1 MIHSMAGGE
10 LKFNQHFDFAKVEII
25 EGEDIGLIFWF
36 ISPFSNLQIG
46 NKVLVP
52 LGKNN
57 KEVKA
62 KVLRIDKNISE
73 QSSPFPIKRMKTI
86 ISIIN

>member
-36 ISPFSNLQIG
+36 ISPFSNLQIE
-46 NKVLVP
+46 NKV
-52 LGKNN
+52 
-57 KEVKA
+57 
-62 KVLRIDKNISE
+62 
-73 QSSPFPIKRMKTI
+73 
-86 ISIIN
+86 

>member
-73 QSSPFPIKRMKTI
+73 QSSPLPIKRMKTI